1 MPHFRLEFTPSSGAE
16 VQTEYWLPLENL
28 ADALAALT
36 GISEKIQPLLIV
48 SEIRS
53 VAADELW
60 LSPAHHRA
68 TACVHFTWK
77 QEPEAVEALLP
88 EVEAVLA
95 PFAARPHWGKVHTFS
110 RDALE
115 PHYPQMADFRAL
127 RARMDPKG
135 KFANEYVDR
144 LIGR

>member
-1 MPHFRLEFTPSSGAE
+1 MP
-16 VQTEYWLPLENL
+16 
-28 ADALAALT
+28 
-36 GISEKIQPLLIV
+36 
-48 SEIRS
+48 
-53 VAADELW
+53 
-60 LSPAHHRA
+60 

-88 EVEAVLA
+88 EVEAALA
-95 PFAARPHWGKVHTFS
+95 PFEARPHWGKVHTFS
-110 RDALE
+110 REALE
-115 PHYPQMADFRAL
+115 PHYPRMADFRAL